1 MRAKT
6 ETLKFNEIGKCLPLR
21 RLMRNFLVCFDL
33 RLLPPVSSSCFLQFM
48 CIFVECTTFLVVF
61 FFKAL
66 VIQVVLLCRNTAE
79 LWSPIQLSFIPAA
92 G

>member
-61 FFKAL
+61 FFFLK
-66 VIQVVLLCRNTAE
+66 LL
-79 LWSPIQLSFIPAA
+79 
-92 G
+92 